1 MQAKAIGELE
11 GLESIDL
18 QLGYLP
24 PEALNQLS
32 KLTKVTAIELKVRDQ
47 NNDAVAAAIIRRFPQ
62 LTEIHLSGLGI
73 GPQTFD
79 AVGSVNSLSILWLT
93 PHLDVDGEAFAHL
106 LVKFS
111 RLGFVTSFFRGV
123 RTALKRLLGST
134 EQLLFPQRDLIGMHL
149 ELLGNF
155 TDGFEFANGFQSYFR
170 LKLRIKSSSY
180 PRHRFS
186 PDDTTI
192 PTSVRPQ
199 KPN

>member
-1 MQAKAIGELE
+1 MIELINFRNASDVKDEEFKAICQELSKLKNLTSFIPSGVIIQSEMQAKAIGELE

-106 LVKFS
+106 LKCQ
-111 RLGFVTSFFRGV
+111 
-123 RTALKRLLGST
+123 
-134 EQLLFPQRDLIGMHL
+134 QLQ
-149 ELLGNF
+149 ELW
-155 TDGFEFANGFQSYFR
+155 
-170 LKLRIKSSSY
+170 LRCQ
-180 PRHRFS
+180 
-186 PDDTTI
+186 
-192 PTSVRPQ
+192 V
-199 KPN
+199 